1 MKKAVSFILT
11 LAMVFAC
18 SQTVFADSRAY
29 RDSGSGDIVIETS
42 GGKEIELVGHVEP
55 TIISVVIQGTVHIY
69 VIECQWHLLPIQGF
83 T

>member
-55 TIISVVIQGTVHIY
+55 TIISVFMRSYIPFDIS
-69 VIECQWHLLPIQGF
+69 
-83 T
+83 

>member
-42 GGKEIELVGHVEP
+42 GGKEIELVGHA
-55 TIISVVIQGTVHIY
+55 
-69 VIECQWHLLPIQGF
+69 
-83 T
+83 